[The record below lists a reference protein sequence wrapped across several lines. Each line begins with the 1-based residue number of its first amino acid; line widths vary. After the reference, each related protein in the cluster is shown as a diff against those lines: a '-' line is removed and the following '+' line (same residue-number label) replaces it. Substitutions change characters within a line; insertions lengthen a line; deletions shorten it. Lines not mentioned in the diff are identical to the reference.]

1 MARPLNKL
9 SDAECKAAKPGMLGD
24 GGGLY
29 LDVKPEGAKSWCFI
43 WKRDGKRSEMALAP
57 TRP

>member
-9 SDAECKAAKPGMLGD
+9 SDAECKAAKPGMLSD

-57 TRP
+57 